1 MAQLTVNTTGKQP
14 HLYVS
19 TDTSNVSNAAL
30 DVTCLQ
36 DITITNSTG
45 IFSWTDFCSTDIN
58 KVTTPADNEISTNIV
73 IDPAVFFGSNTSPNA
88 NAVSQ
93 GIAGLSTNKKEVS
106 WRLVMNGNATSNGA
120 YYYEGVGY
128 LSSVA
133 PTVSPDAP
141 VWVTPLTIAVNG
153 DMTTGTI

>member
-1 MAQLTVNTTGKQP
+1 MAQLTVNTTGNQP

-73 IDPAVFFGSNTSPNA
+73 IDPTVFFGSNTSPNA
-88 NAVSQ
+88 NAVAQ